1 MLDEG
6 MSREEMSREEMD
18 VRALDERVVRA
29 LERVPD
35 AAVSIPAD
43 FAARVAAKVPA
54 SRPVSLTPR
63 HNGRTVMVVSVVGL
77 LVMLLGLAH
86 VGAERSVYGRAVEWL
101 LYAQFLALAVWLGTR
116 SWGLR

>member
-6 MSREEMSREEMD
+6 MSREEMD

-43 FAARVAAKVPA
+43 FAARVAGQVPA
-54 SRPVSLTPR
+54 SRPVSFTPT
-63 HNGRTVMVVSVVGL
+63 HNGRTVMVVSVVVL
-77 LVMLLGLAH
+77 LVALLALAH
-86 VGAERSVYGRAVEWL
+86 AGAERSVFGLAVEWFL
-101 LYAQFLALAVWLGTR
+101 FAQFLALAVWLGTR
-116 SWGLR
+116 SWGVR